1 MRQAYHITKGAD
13 RSRRRRRAGFGVLK
27 VGIGTGLIITFL
39 RKRRPT
45 AGKRKIASA
54 KAATR

>member
-27 VGIGTGLIITFL
+27 VGIWHRANHHVFTQAPPY
-39 RKRRPT
+39 RRE
-45 AGKRKIASA
+45 KENRECESCN
-54 KAATR
+54 